1 MVSPKSSLAD
11 ANGEILMD
19 SNLPCKTCPWRVDQ
33 DSSVIPRYDQEKA
46 CRLLN
51 SVGDGDAFRPIMA
64 CHNSTDTDTIACKG
78 YLAKE
83 GWSNINVRLL
93 LRTGEIE
100 NPSEVLQ
107 TCMAHGIELEP
118 DYPTVLAK
126 LSASNIE

>member
-1 MVSPKSSLAD
+1 MPFV
-11 ANGEILMD
+11 
-19 SNLPCKTCPWRVDQ
+19 
-33 DSSVIPRYDQEKA
+33 
-46 CRLLN
+46 
-51 SVGDGDAFRPIMA
+51 MA

-100 NPSEVLQ
+100 NPSVVLQ
-107 TCMAHGIELEP
+107 TCKDHGIELEP

>member
-1 MVSPKSSLAD
+1 MPFV
-11 ANGEILMD
+11 
-19 SNLPCKTCPWRVDQ
+19 
-33 DSSVIPRYDQEKA
+33 
-46 CRLLN
+46 
-51 SVGDGDAFRPIMA
+51 MA